1 MKKPFPSY
9 NLRLFDV
16 LTIIIGLYLSYKI
29 YEYGVYG
36 YLKKRREKKDR
47 RIKKIINY
55 IN

>member
-1 MKKPFPSY
+1 MKKLFPFY

-16 LTIIIGLYLSYKI
+16 LTIIIGLYIAYEIYK
-29 YEYGVYG
+29 YEFLGHI
-36 YLKKRREKKDR
+36 KNRREKKDR

>member
-1 MKKPFPSY
+1 MKKRSPFY

-16 LTIIIGLYLSYKI
+16 LSIIAILYLAYEIYK
-29 YEYGVYG
+29 YGFLG
-36 YLKKRREKKDR
+36 HIKRRRENEDR